1 MVVPTLQRN
10 GIMEESL
17 RWSAA
22 GQAETSIAFPYY
34 RGDRLLNVKY
44 RSLGKKFRQVP
55 ILRYR
60 SKAAAN
66 SPIWGCRHYDI
77 LATSVQMHS

>member
-60 SKAAAN
+60 SEAAAN
-66 SPIWGCRHYDI
+66 SPIWGC
-77 LATSVQMHS
+77 

>member
-1 MVVPTLQRN
+1 
-10 GIMEESL
+10 MEESL

-44 RSLGKKFRQVP
+44 RSLGKKFRQV
-55 ILRYR
+55 I
-60 SKAAAN
+60 
-66 SPIWGCRHYDI
+66 
-77 LATSVQMHS
+77 T

>member
-1 MVVPTLQRN
+1 
-10 GIMEESL
+10 MEESL

-55 ILRYR
+55 SHDTGAK
-60 SKAAAN
+60 SKWN
-66 SPIWGCRHYDI
+66 QPPCCC
-77 LATSVQMHS
+77 